1 MKTLLLPITALLF
14 SVSTFAQL
22 YVKPTDGGAAS
33 YIYVNDE
40 VLFVNDNITLTKNDD
55 VSSTE
60 KASIYLREGSQ
71 LIQGDDT
78 ASNDGTGYISIYQN
92 TPDSDAWDY
101 TFWSSPVGDQGISGS
116 GNKNFGALR
125 IFDVD
130 GLTASTVNQPISA
143 SNGEYD
149 PEMKISRRWLYTYGG
164 GTGWQGINDNAAVP
178 PGQGFTMKGL
188 GTTNHDQL
196 YDFRGRPNNGTITTP
211 IVSSAFILSGN
222 PYPSALDLNK
232 VFWENDKIDTF
243 YFWDENHDINGHTY
257 IVNQGG
263 YGTWTPGGTE
273 YDATGTNAGIYVV
286 APFYSYNNSGT
297 STGTTNGSGLSYERR
312 FAPVGQGFML
322 GGKEVGGTGTVT
334 YNNSQRVYVKEG
346 ANSQFRGPV
355 GNIIGPDVITADY
368 RLPQLR
374 FNTHFNETHMRQLVL
389 AFSDDATDG
398 FDRGF
403 DARSA
408 MDSTSDAF
416 FPIDVTGDGDNRPHV
431 IQGVNFERYKHI
443 PYTLTLDV
451 RAQVVVNVI
460 EKVKF
465 NEYSVYLYD
474 NVEDTYQEI
483 KGEDELSVELELP
496 AGLYED
502 RFFIAFV
509 DGNRM
514 QQLAN
519 EEIKDKVLEDVDF
532 FQNNPAKQ
540 LEIANPE
547 GYDIAS
553 ANIFDMSGKL
563 VYMASNLGNNSRFTF
578 PTGNLSDGIY
588 LVMLTTTENIPV
600 NYKITV
606 KNR

>member
-1 MKTLLLPITALLF
+1 MPIITPFGLRQLVIKEFPDRATRTLGLCAF
-14 SVSTFAQL
+14 
-22 YVKPTDGGAAS
+22 
-33 YIYVNDE
+33 
-40 VLFVNDNITLTKNDD
+40 
-55 VSSTE
+55 
-60 KASIYLREGSQ
+60 
-71 LIQGDDT
+71 
-78 ASNDGTGYISIYQN
+78 
-92 TPDSDAWDY
+92 
-101 TFWSSPVGDQGISGS
+101 
-116 GNKNFGALR
+116 
-125 IFDVD
+125 FDVD
-130 GLTASTVNQPISA
+130 GLTASTVN
-143 SNGEYD
+143 D
-149 PEMKISRRWLYTYGG
+149 PTNSHDGVQNPMEISRTWLYTYSSGG
-164 GTGWQGINDNAAVP
+164 GWQRINDNADVT

-188 GTTNHDQL
+188 GYTNHDQL

-211 IVSSAFILSGN
+211 IVASAYNLSGN

-232 VFWENDKIDTF
+232 VFFDNPTIDCF
-243 YFWDENHDINGHTY
+243 KYWDEDKS
-257 IVNQGG
+257 VNSHYYVDNKGG

-273 YDATGTNAGIYVV
+273 YDATGTIPGIYVQ
-286 APFYSYNNSGT
+286 APFYDYDNNG
-297 STGTTNGSGLSYERR
+297 TGTGTQAGTGLHYERR

-322 GGKEVGGTGTVT
+322 LGAESGGTGTVT

-355 GNIIGPDVITADY
+355 GNIIGPDVITLDY

-389 AFSDDATDG
+389 SFSDDATDG
-398 FDRGF
+398 YDRGL
-403 DARSA
+403 DAASS

-416 FPIDVTGDGDNRPHV
+416 FPIDVTGGGDNRPHV

-451 RAQVVVNVI
+451 RAQVIINVI

-519 EEIKDKVLEDVDF
+519 EEIKDKVLADVDF

>member
-1 MKTLLLPITALLF
+1 
-14 SVSTFAQL
+14 
-22 YVKPTDGGAAS
+22 
-33 YIYVNDE
+33 
-40 VLFVNDNITLTKNDD
+40 
-55 VSSTE
+55 
-60 KASIYLREGSQ
+60 
-71 LIQGDDT
+71 
-78 ASNDGTGYISIYQN
+78 
-92 TPDSDAWDY
+92 
-101 TFWSSPVGDQGISGS
+101 
-116 GNKNFGALR
+116 
-125 IFDVD
+125 
-130 GLTASTVNQPISA
+130 
-143 SNGEYD
+143 
-149 PEMKISRRWLYTYGG
+149 
-164 GTGWQGINDNAAVP
+164 
-178 PGQGFTMKGL
+178 
-188 GTTNHDQL
+188 
-196 YDFRGRPNNGTITTP
+196 
-211 IVSSAFILSGN
+211 
-222 PYPSALDLNK
+222 
-232 VFWENDKIDTF
+232 
-243 YFWDENHDINGHTY
+243 
-257 IVNQGG
+257 
-263 YGTWTPGGTE
+263 
-273 YDATGTNAGIYVV
+273 
-286 APFYSYNNSGT
+286 
-297 STGTTNGSGLSYERR
+297 
-312 FAPVGQGFML
+312 
-322 GGKEVGGTGTVT
+322 
-334 YNNSQRVYVKEG
+334 
-346 ANSQFRGPV
+346 
-355 GNIIGPDVITADY
+355 
-368 RLPQLR
+368 
-374 FNTHFNETHMRQLVL
+374 MRQLVL
-389 AFSDDATDG
+389 SFSDDATDG
-398 FDRGF
+398 YDRGL
-403 DARSA
+403 DATSS
-408 MDSTSDAF
+408 MDSSSDAF
-416 FPIDVTGDGDNRPHV
+416 FPIDVQGIDNYPLV
-431 IQGVNFERYKHI
+431 IQGVKFERYKHV